1 VKRLSVLLLAVLTVV
16 VAGALTACGPSPKAR
31 TDEFVKY
38 LPAAAGDWEQDDK
51 KTVKLLSSTV
61 TSKGHVTL
69 FYNGPDDAVAYIV
82 IEAHPSTDA
91 AEVALSDRMRDL
103 IMRGLVFENQRD
115 PKPKRE
121 PAQVAQ
127 DGRTRYALFQAEEVV
142 VEIDVLS
149 ADEEHLV
156 SDESFDQLL
165 TLVRNAYAKINED
178 K

>member
-1 VKRLSVLLLAVLTVV
+1 MKRLSVLLLAVLA
-16 VAGALTACGPSPKAR
+16 AGLMGTLAACGPSPKAR

-38 LPAAAGDWEQDDK
+38 LPAEAGAWEQDDK
-51 KTVKLLSSTV
+51 QTVKLLSSTV
-61 TSKGHVTL
+61 TSKGHITL
-69 FYNGPDDAVAYIV
+69 VYNGPDDAVAYLV

-91 AEVALSDRMRDL
+91 AEVAMSDRMRDL
-103 IMRGLVFENQRD
+103 TMRGLVFENQRD

-127 DGRTRYALFQAEEVV
+127 DGRARYALFQANEIM

-149 ADEEHLV
+149 ADDEHLV
-156 SDESFDQLL
+156 SDDAFDQLV
-165 TLVRNAYAKINED
+165 TLVRNAYFKINEG